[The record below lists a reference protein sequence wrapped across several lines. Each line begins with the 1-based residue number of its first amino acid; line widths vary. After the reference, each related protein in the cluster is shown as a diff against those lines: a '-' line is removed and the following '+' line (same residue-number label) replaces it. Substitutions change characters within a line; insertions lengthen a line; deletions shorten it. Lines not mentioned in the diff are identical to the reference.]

1 VTSRLQLISVGYT
14 GCQQSDNAI
23 SNVVANLDGSGLWT
37 ATCKGKVYRC
47 SAVSSVGNSE
57 SYSCAPAVD

>member
-1 VTSRLQLISVGYT
+1 VTNRLQLISVGYT

-37 ATCKGKVYRC
+37 VTCKGKVYRC
-47 SAVSSVGNSE
+47 SAVNPE